1 MVDVICIFVINN
13 WTGKHL
19 SNRHQIMKYLLLSA
33 VSIAVLLCGL
43 VAWALAW
50 GGPGNPSP
58 MQSIKDPFK
67 SVDFTNMPPLK
78 SYQGADGAKLF
89 YRAYAPLGDSIK
101 GSAVLVHGS
110 SGSSDSMH
118 PMATALAAAGVL
130 VYALD
135 IRGHG
140 DSAPKGHIAFIGQ
153 LESDLQSFVQA
164 VQPSSPS
171 TLIGFSSGGGFVLRV
186 AASEL
191 QTAFD
196 SYLLL
201 APYLGHTAP
210 NYRPDSGGWVSV
222 GVPRIVALSALNA
235 VGIHCWNDL
244 PVVRFALTEDAK
256 KFLTPE
262 YDFNLA
268 MNFAANADYQADLL
282 NAKGKVAILAGD
294 VDEAI
299 KSQALHDIAQSAGKD
314 WPVQLLAGIGHIPLT
329 IAPVALKAIVDVT
342 MHLHYH

>member
-1 MVDVICIFVINN
+1 MNN
-13 WTGKHL
+13 FFFT
-19 SNRHQIMKYLLLSA
+19 LL
-33 VSIAVLLCGL
+33 SIAVFLCVVVSLAL
-43 VAWALAW
+43 VW
-50 GGPGNPSP
+50 GGPGTPAP
-58 MQSIKDPFK
+58 ITSINDPFE
-67 SVDFTNMPPLK
+67 SVDFSNMPPLK

-89 YRAYAPLGDSIK
+89 YRAYAPLGDNIK

-118 PMATALAAAGVL
+118 PMATALAAAGVH

-135 IRGHG
+135 VRGHG
-140 DSAPKGHIAFIGQ
+140 DSGSKGHIAFIGQ

-164 VQPSSPS
+164 VQPPSPS

-186 AASEL
+186 AASEM
-191 QTAFD
+191 QSAFD

-210 NYRPDSGGWVSV
+210 NHRPDSGGWVSV
-222 GVPRIVALSALNA
+222 GIPRIVALNALNA
-235 VGIHCWNDL
+235 VGILYWNDL
-244 PVVRFALTEDAK
+244 PVVRFALTEEAK
-256 KFLTPE
+256 KFLTSE

-294 VDEAI
+294 ADELLQ
-299 KSQALHDIAQSAGKD
+299 SQELQGMVQSAGKD
-314 WPVQLLAGIGHIPLT
+314 WAVQLLPGVQHIPLT
-329 IAPVALKAIVDVT
+329 LEPLALKAIVDLT
-342 MHLHYH
+342 MQLHYH

>member
-1 MVDVICIFVINN
+1 
-13 WTGKHL
+13 
-19 SNRHQIMKYLLLSA
+19 MKNFFFTL
-33 VSIAVLLCGL
+33 VTIAVFMCAVVATAL
-43 VAWALAW
+43 VW
-50 GGPGNPSP
+50 GGPGSP
-58 MQSIKDPFK
+58 APISSINDPFE
-67 SVDFTNMPPLK
+67 SVDFSNMPPLK

-89 YRAYAPLGDSIK
+89 YRAYAPLGDNIK

-118 PMATALAAAGVL
+118 PMATALAAAGVH

-135 IRGHG
+135 VRGHG
-140 DSAPKGHIAFIGQ
+140 DSGSKGHIAFIGQ

-164 VQPSSPS
+164 VQPPSPS

-186 AASEL
+186 AASEM
-191 QTAFD
+191 QSAFD

-210 NYRPDSGGWVSV
+210 NHRPDSGGWVSV
-222 GVPRIVALSALNA
+222 GIPRIVALNALNA
-235 VGIHCWNDL
+235 VGILYWNDL
-244 PVVRFALTEDAK
+244 PVVRFALTEEAK
-256 KFLTPE
+256 KFLTSE

-294 VDEAI
+294 ADELLQ
-299 KSQALHDIAQSAGKD
+299 SQELQGMVQSAGKD
-314 WPVQLLAGIGHIPLT
+314 WAVQLLPGVQHIPLT
-329 IAPVALKAIVDVT
+329 LEPLALKAIVDLT
-342 MHLHYH
+342 MQLHYH